1 MITTSTLT
9 TGLADATA
17 KELRRQAARQ
27 QAIDGMQHE
36 LDQLAARHVRGTR
49 LSRLA
54 AIAAVLGL

>member
-1 MITTSTLT
+1 MMTTSTLT

-27 QAIDGMQHE
+27 RALDGMQHE
-36 LDQLAARHVRGTR
+36 LDQLAARNVRGTR
-49 LSRLA
+49 RTHLA